1 MNFAK
6 LYKTVKLNYKLLND
20 LIRCK
25 IMSRQKDGNVVPK
38 DIKDK
43 ILCLANF
50 QHSGDPS
57 ARLQNCG
64 DFK

>member
-25 IMSRQKDGNVVPK
+25 IMDRQKDGSVTPK